1 MRTLLPSRP
10 FNEAKTQLSD
20 VMSQV
25 VRGHHPFV
33 VDRNRG
39 KEQMVLMEA
48 GDLLRMLE
56 SFSFAAQVSVSDGE
70 FIARLPV
77 LKLTA
82 GGETLDEALDELVE
96 VAEEYAQLLLE
107 RPDFYL
113 QTDRAAHLP
122 WALRL
127 ALTPPDQRRQLVAP
141 EPPAR
146 GRQTT
151 VAA

>member
-1 MRTLLPSRP
+1 MRTLLPSKP
-10 FNEAKTQLSD
+10 FHEAKTQLSG
-20 VMSQV
+20 VMSEV
-25 VRGHHPFV
+25 VRSHHPFV

-48 GDLLRMLE
+48 GDLLRLLE

-70 FIARLPV
+70 FIARLPQ

-96 VAEEYAQLLLE
+96 VAEEYAQLLLD

-113 QTDRAAHLP
+113 QTDRGAHLP

-127 ALTPPDQRRQLVAP
+127 ALTPPEERRRLVAP
-141 EPPAR
+141 EPSAHE
-146 GRQTT
+146 RQT
-151 VAA
+151 AA